1 MFNMK
6 TLMMK
11 LCNPVK
17 FRLWNFI
24 FNLKSNPE
32 SLLIRAEIGASK
44 PVLGQEALAY
54 EGAGIHK
61 EEVGRYVFF
70 CDNFK

>member
-1 MFNMK
+1 MLKVFNMK

-11 LCNPVK
+11 LCNPVR
-17 FRLWNFI
+17 FRLWDFI

-32 SLLIRAEIGASK
+32 SLIIRAEIGDSK

-54 EGAGIHK
+54 EGAG
-61 EEVGRYVFF
+61 
-70 CDNFK
+70 NT